1 MKKKNLKSVRKSI
14 SRSLSVSKSPWL
26 AVMMLR
32 SHVIKPS
39 PRPGGRLHT
48 ACVWQAS
55 EMETFKSCE
64 RIYFLSYYFLRSI
77 ERPYLPVPA
86 SGKIFNKCIVSIF
99 CHTFVSGG
107 KKKNCLF
114 LFTRVM
120 WAYVSATEVQLVCK
134 CWQGTNKLSCAI
146 IYYSVALF
154 LTNFMV
160 HNQFSFM
167 FLHFSWKPS

>member
-1 MKKKNLKSVRKSI
+1 MPGKVPLEFQLDKGKMKKKNLKSVRKSI

-107 KKKNCLF
+107 KKKTASFYSQESCGHTFLQLKYNWFANVGKAQINCLVPSF
-114 LFTRVM
+114 
-120 WAYVSATEVQLVCK
+120 
-134 CWQGTNKLSCAI
+134 I
-146 IYYSVALF
+146 IQWLCS
-154 LTNFMV
+154 
-160 HNQFSFM
+160 
-167 FLHFSWKPS
+167 